1 MTRAVGDDD
10 SLLKSLQEVVGLFK
24 EAQTSVFKLMSS
36 VRLFHTIIKP
46 QDIVLK
52 VSQDSVPKFLKE
64 PKYAAVLAQHNFDHA
79 VAQAN
84 QHGSSQMV
92 LPERSRS
99 KAIRE
104 RDREL
109 RAP

>member
-24 EAQTSVFKLMSS
+24 DAQTSVFKLMSS
-36 VRLFHTIIKP
+36 VSKAVIHRL
-46 QDIVLK
+46 VLLCLLTMY
-52 VSQDSVPKFLKE
+52 QDSVPKFLKE

-92 LPERSRS
+92 VPERSRS
-99 KAIRE
+99 KAV
-104 RDREL
+104 RDRDH
-109 RAP
+109 RGS